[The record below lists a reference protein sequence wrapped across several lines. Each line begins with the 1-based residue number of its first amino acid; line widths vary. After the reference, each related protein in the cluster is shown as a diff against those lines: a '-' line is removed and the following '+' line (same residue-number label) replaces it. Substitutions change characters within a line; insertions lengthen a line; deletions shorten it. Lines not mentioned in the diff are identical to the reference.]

1 MKRKQHR
8 WLLLLLVGVMSL
20 GFAACKKASEVPLDP
35 DHIVLDDYEI
45 WYKGFDVTPDADGQS
60 ALVLTLDFTNNG
72 KEATSYLW
80 AVSEKVFL
88 DGIGLDTATV
98 QQGAKA
104 GAAVTEAQ
112 LTEIMPGKTIEVKS
126 AYHLPDG
133 DKKTL
138 EAEFSQLLGKKKGIL
153 TIDLEDA
160 LPQNGSAL

>member
-8 WLLLLLVGVMSL
+8 WLLLLLAGAMSL

-35 DHIVLDDYEI
+35 DHIVLDDYEN

-88 DGIGLDTATV
+88 DGIGLNTATV
-98 QQGAKA
+98 
-104 GAAVTEAQ
+104 
-112 LTEIMPGKTIEVKS
+112 L
-126 AYHLPDG
+126 
-133 DKKTL
+133 
-138 EAEFSQLLGKKKGIL
+138 
-153 TIDLEDA
+153 
-160 LPQNGSAL
+160 QNGKSKGTVAETQ

>member
-80 AVSEKVFL
+80 AVSEKAFQ
-88 DGIGLDTATV
+88 DGIGLEVATV
-98 QQGAKA
+98 FSDPDSYDT
-104 GAAVTEAQ
+104 VTKAQ
-112 LTEIMPGKTIEVKS
+112 LTEIVPGKTIEVKS
-126 AYHLPDG
+126 AYVLPDS
-133 DKKTL
+133 DT
-138 EAEFSQLLGKKKGIL
+138 ETVEVEFSQNPGKKKGKL
-153 TIDLEDA
+153 SIDLTEA
-160 LPQNGSAL
+160 W

>member
-1 MKRKQHR
+1 MKQKQLR
-8 WLLLLLVGVMSL
+8 WLGLILILAGAMSL
-20 GFAACKKASEVPLDP
+20 GLTACEKKESETPSDP
-35 DHIVLDDYEI
+35 GHIVLDDYEI
-45 WYKGFDVTPDADGQS
+45 QYKGVTVMPDVDGQS

-88 DGIGLDTATV
+88 DGIGLNTATV
-98 QQGAKA
+98 LQDGNSKGTVAE
-104 GAAVTEAQ
+104 TQ

-126 AYHLPDG
+126 AYSLPDG

-153 TIDLEDA
+153 TIDLKDT
-160 LPQNGSAL
+160 LP

>member
-8 WLLLLLVGVMSL
+8 WLLLLLAGAMSL

-80 AVSEKVFL
+80 AVSE
-88 DGIGLDTATV
+88 
-98 QQGAKA
+98 
-104 GAAVTEAQ
+104 
-112 LTEIMPGKTIEVKS
+112 
-126 AYHLPDG
+126 
-133 DKKTL
+133 
-138 EAEFSQLLGKKKGIL
+138 
-153 TIDLEDA
+153 
-160 LPQNGSAL
+160 

>member
-45 WYKGFDVTPDADGQS
+45 WYKGFDVT
-60 ALVLTLDFTNNG
+60 LDFTNNG

-88 DGIGLDTATV
+88 DGIGLNTATV
-98 QQGAKA
+98 LQDGNSKGTVAE
-104 GAAVTEAQ
+104 TQ

-126 AYHLPDG
+126 AYSLPDG

-153 TIDLEDA
+153 TIDLEDT
-160 LPQNGSAL
+160 LP

>member
-88 DGIGLDTATV
+88 DGIGLNTATV
-98 QQGAKA
+98 LQDGNSKGTVAE
-104 GAAVTEAQ
+104 TQ

-126 AYHLPDG
+126 APENCPVTTMGFPQYGHADAAMLSSP
-133 DKKTL
+133 
-138 EAEFSQLLGKKKGIL
+138 
-153 TIDLEDA
+153 TISP
-160 LPQNGSAL
+160 PQDWH